1 MTGNFKERLESRVLA
16 GSFLC
21 VGLDPTLE
29 DRRKLHNPNAVGDV
43 VEHLSGIVRATAPYA
58 AAFKPNRAFYDGM
71 GRMGDEVLRRV
82 VDHIRFYHPDIPV
95 ILDNK
100 LGDIATTNNGYVA
113 MADLLGVDAMT
124 LGPYLGSEAM
134 EPFLSGDR
142 YSFVLCKTSNAGSSQ
157 FQDVEVV
164 AHVDGRT
171 GYTYAT
177 REEYV
182 IATGDDMLVHLVR
195 ETMPMFEY
203 VAERVGQ
210 DWQRGGGAG
219 LVVGATYPDHLLRV
233 LDRVAGMV
241 ILIPGVG
248 TQGGDPAKVF
258 DAADDNLLLVNVSSA
273 ITKASDPAEAARA
286 FNAKIAG
293 WMTPAAIN

>member
-43 VEHLSGIVRATAPYA
+43 VEHLSSIVRATAPYA

-113 MADLLGVDAMT
+113 MADLLGVEPHT
-124 LGPYLGSEAM
+124 LRFGTAPRS
-134 EPFLSGDR
+134 R
-142 YSFVLCKTSNAGSSQ
+142 
-157 FQDVEVV
+157 
-164 AHVDGRT
+164 
-171 GYTYAT
+171 
-177 REEYV
+177 
-182 IATGDDMLVHLVR
+182 
-195 ETMPMFEY
+195 
-203 VAERVGQ
+203 VAEPRMT
-210 DWQRGGGAG
+210 WPA
-219 LVVGATYPDHLLRV
+219 
-233 LDRVAGMV
+233 
-241 ILIPGVG
+241 GVG
-248 TQGGDPAKVF
+248 SRERQTI
-258 DAADDNLLLVNVSSA
+258 DAYLQLPPKKRELVGELVKALSDSA
-273 ITKASDPAEAARA
+273 
-286 FNAKIAG
+286 
-293 WMTPAAIN
+293 